1 MIQIVEM
8 PAVAA
13 VVEKVVQVIV
23 VAGVAGFGE
32 NVSGASLPVVS
43 GLVASPQSA
52 NALGVTVPEN
62 EPFLLAV
69 IVMALFRFWVVPI
82 ETEEGTV
89 SAKSGIVMTV
99 PE

>member
-1 MIQIVEM
+1 VEI

-13 VVEKVVQVIV
+13 VVEKVVHVIV
-23 VAGVAGFGE
+23 VAGVAGLGE
-32 NVSGASLPVVS
+32 KVSGASLPVVS

-52 NALGVTVPEN
+52 NAVTETVPEN
-62 EPFLLAV
+62 ALFLLAV
-69 IVMALFRFWVVPI
+69 IVIALFRFWVVPI
-82 ETEEGTV
+82 ETDEGTV